1 MRAKLSAVRAA
12 VVGLVGAAALVCGAT
27 LALAQETKVMA
38 LPKPEMTGGRPL
50 MEVLKDRKTIRTIS
64 NKPLPAQTLSNL
76 LWAACGVN
84 RPDGRRTAPTAMN
97 AQEIDVYVA
106 MADGLYLF
114 DAKAHALNLVVAKDL
129 RGATGGQPFVREAP
143 VNLIFVAD
151 LTKFRNASDETKNF
165 YSATDTGYISQN
177 VYLYCASEGLATVV
191 RGGVPRE
198 ELSKAM
204 GLRPDQKIILAQTVG
219 YPAQ

>member
-1 MRAKLSAVRAA
+1 
-12 VVGLVGAAALVCGAT
+12 
-27 LALAQETKVMA
+27 
-38 LPKPEMTGGRPL
+38 
-50 MEVLKDRKTIRTIS
+50 
-64 NKPLPAQTLSNL
+64 
-76 LWAACGVN
+76 
-84 RPDGRRTAPTAMN
+84 MN

-129 RGATGGQPFVREAP
+129 RGATGGQAFVREAP

-151 LTKFRNASDETKNF
+151 LAKFSRASDADKTL

-191 RGGVPRE
+191 RGGVNRQ
-198 ELSKAM
+198 ELAQAM
-204 GLRPDQKIILAQTVG
+204 GLRADQKIILAQTVG

>member
-1 MRAKLSAVRAA
+1 MSVTRAA
-12 VVGLVGAAALVCGAT
+12 LVGFIGAAALVCGAT
-27 LALAQETKVMA
+27 LAVAQEAKVIA
-38 LPKPEMTGGRPL
+38 LPKPQMTGGRPL
-50 MEVLKDRKTIRTIS
+50 MEVLKDRKTSRAFS
-64 NKPLPAQTLSNL
+64 NKALPMETLSNL

-129 RGATGGQPFVREAP
+129 RGATGGQAFVREAP

-151 LTKFRNASDETKNF
+151 LAKFSRASDADKTL

-191 RGGVPRE
+191 RGGVNRQ
-198 ELSKAM
+198 ELAQAM
-204 GLRPDQKIILAQTVG
+204 GLRADQKIILAQTVG